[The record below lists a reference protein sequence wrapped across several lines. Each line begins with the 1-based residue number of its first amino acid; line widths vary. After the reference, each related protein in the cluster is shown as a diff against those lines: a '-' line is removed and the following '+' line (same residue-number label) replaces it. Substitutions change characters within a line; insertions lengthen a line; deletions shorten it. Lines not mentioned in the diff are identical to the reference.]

1 MRRCPATV
9 ARQFKSSWNPGLS
22 GSGVRG
28 TAEWMQSLKDNFL
41 QLTRFTSDDPGKRKR
56 QWREDLTAAADQ
68 TVLEMCPDWATNLRD
83 RAIFDLIEKTKQRKK
98 SPRQEWLREK
108 AYAWLKWLPPELQQQ
123 DWYPGHAIQV
133 AHHLFLSG
141 SGKFDVFLKH
151 LRQRNNLKIIFLI
164 RSHEGMLAGKPGS
177 F

>member
-1 MRRCPATV
+1 
-9 ARQFKSSWNPGLS
+9 
-22 GSGVRG
+22 
-28 TAEWMQSLKDNFL
+28 MQSLKDNFL

-68 TVLEMCPDWATNLRD
+68 TVLEMCPDWANNPRD